1 MNALEIQYLN
11 KSNLSHIA
19 RSLYMLYLRPRS
31 EQNQCLTD
39 LSSIASYLSSDSTYF
54 PTTPNFEVAC
64 LVLNE
69 LEHAGLIKKEKE
81 DAPWQGNTFILPLFI
96 KEVEEL
102 PSKPFYMTNSWRPT
116 ASFHEACVLC
126 GLAESSF
133 TEAELKAFTSYWS
146 SKHESRAFAQR
157 LLKQKVASVKKV
169 ALVKN
174 STIDNSSAVSNNKV
188 SARNTANAVMQ
199 NNSQSPIQNSKAE
212 REQVQ
217 NDLASLFK

>member
-81 DAPWQGNTFILPLFI
+81 DAKYKKRTACLLLCLSYGCECPGWVRDPDFFKENDNT
-96 KEVEEL
+96 
-102 PSKPFYMTNSWRPT
+102 
-116 ASFHEACVLC
+116 
-126 GLAESSF
+126 
-133 TEAELKAFTSYWS
+133 
-146 SKHESRAFAQR
+146 
-157 LLKQKVASVKKV
+157 
-169 ALVKN
+169 
-174 STIDNSSAVSNNKV
+174 
-188 SARNTANAVMQ
+188 
-199 NNSQSPIQNSKAE
+199 
-212 REQVQ
+212 
-217 NDLASLFK
+217 